1 MGGDEVA
8 MQDPEVLARMDR
20 LVATAA
26 EAQRAIGQHEAELE
40 AKILPLRVEAA
51 AKVDPLAKERDD
63 ALDEL
68 AKLMEQMLGTPGMEG
83 KSLQLRS
90 GVVSVRTTS
99 AIDILDEKL
108 LMRLARR
115 FRIFKQMFKPQ
126 PSKANK
132 TMIGE
137 LLERRPELAEKLKR
151 AVVKVTTSNMTVKPT
166 KAQVELKRELHPL
179 RKSLPESQ

>member
-1 MGGDEVA
+1 MGGQEV
-8 MQDPEVLARMDR
+8 VLQQPDVIARMDE

-26 EAQRAIGQHEAELE
+26 KAQRAIERHEAELE
-40 AKILPLRVEAA
+40 AKVSPLRVETA
-51 AKVDPLAKERDD
+51 AKVDPLTKERDD

-68 AKLMEQMLGTPGMEG
+68 AKLMEQLLATSAMDG
-83 KSLQLRS
+83 KSISLRS

-126 PSKANK
+126 PPKANK

-137 LLERRPELAEKLKR
+137 LLERRPELAERLKR
-151 AVVKVTTSNMTVKPT
+151 AVVTTSNMTVKPAT
-166 KAQVELKRELHPL
+166 VQVELKRELHPL
-179 RKSLPESQ
+179 RKPLPESS